1 MKKIIALFICGVC
14 FIMKGE
20 LSEAVH
26 CRSIENAII
35 GFESTFTNDVMS
47 AHFDV
52 EVILKE
58 LKDLKS
64 MAARRELF
72 TRLTNK
78 LCLPQKN
85 IWRHKD
91 ALWFQRMRTYLME
104 KVMLSAPDKD
114 IMFKWQK
121 YLELYQSMK
130 SELLYYADVKH
141 PDAYR
146 DRWIAQAKKK
156 G

>member
-1 MKKIIALFICGVC
+1 
-14 FIMKGE
+14 
-20 LSEAVH
+20 
-26 CRSIENAII
+26 
-35 GFESTFTNDVMS
+35 MS

-58 LKDLKS
+58 LKDVKS
-64 MAARRELF
+64 MAARREPF

-85 IWRHKD
+85 VWRHKD
-91 ALWFQRMRTYLME
+91 ALWFQRMRTSLME

-121 YLELYQSMK
+121 YM
-130 SELLYYADVKH
+130 
-141 PDAYR
+141 
-146 DRWIAQAKKK
+146 
-156 G
+156 